1 MKIILY
7 IDTTDSQKT
16 VVGIFCDND
25 KKYFEEKTDIQK
37 SQNLLPLIEKT
48 LKSEKLNLKDITEI
62 QVNEGPGSFTG
73 IRVGISVANALGF
86 VLKIPVNGKKIVVPN
101 YQSSKFD

>member
-37 SQNLLPLIEKT
+37 SQNLLPLIEK
-48 LKSEKLNLKDITEI
+48 
-62 QVNEGPGSFTG
+62 
-73 IRVGISVANALGF
+73 ALSNF
-86 VLKIPVNGKKIVVPN
+86 
-101 YQSSKFD
+101 SSCHSRARLPALERSDCGQGNFPYWW